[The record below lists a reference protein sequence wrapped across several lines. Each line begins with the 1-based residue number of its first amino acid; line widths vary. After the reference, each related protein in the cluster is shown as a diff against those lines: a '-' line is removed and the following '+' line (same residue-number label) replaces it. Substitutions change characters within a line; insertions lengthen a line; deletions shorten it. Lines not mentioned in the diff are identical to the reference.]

1 MMRDGSSYACC
12 RHEMVEMVMQ
22 QLAAAPPRAMGQMPE
37 LKFVNEAGK
46 WLGGQRDEAGK
57 GERTGEKTGF

>member
-1 MMRDGSSYACC
+1 
-12 RHEMVEMVMQ
+12 MVEMVMQ

>member
-1 MMRDGSSYACC
+1 
-12 RHEMVEMVMQ
+12 MVEMVMQ

-46 WLGGQRDEAGK
+46 RFGGTKGLKLGSG
-57 GERTGEKTGF
+57 GEQAKIRGLETAED